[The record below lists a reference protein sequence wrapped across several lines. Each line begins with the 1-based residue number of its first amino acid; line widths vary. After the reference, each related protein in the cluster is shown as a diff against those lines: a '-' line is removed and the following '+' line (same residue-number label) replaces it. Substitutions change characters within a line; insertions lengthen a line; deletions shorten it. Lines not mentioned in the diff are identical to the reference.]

1 MGTATAGT
9 GRRAEARPEG
19 PHGSLE
25 LPSVTITGYNLEI
38 RDEDGFVGDKA
49 SRNAFVAHL
58 DALRRHL
65 RNEDGDPLEGKTAE
79 ISKSELDALLKDGN
93 PHEAA
98 LVLSA
103 IERFAQSLAF
113 VIRRFLRLKSWAE
126 VERIV
131 VGGGFRESRVGELAI
146 GRAGIILSTDGHS
159 IDLVPVSHHPDEA
172 GLVGSAHLAPKW
184 IFEAFDSLVAVDI
197 GGSNIRAGIVELR
210 QGKAPD
216 LSKVRVSSSELW
228 RHAEEEVSRDK
239 AIARLGE
246 MLKNQIKQ
254 ARKDGLRVAPFI
266 GIGCPGLIEPDGT
279 IERGAQNLP
288 GNWESSRFN
297 LVACVREMVPTIGE
311 HETLVTMHNDAVIQ
325 GLSEM
330 PAMQDVAHWAVLTIG
345 TGLGNATYR
354 NRAKPKGKTG
364 GKGKNAGKAGDQA
377 DGSKR
382 SRKG

>member
-1 MGTATAGT
+1 MGTATAGA
-9 GRRAEARPEG
+9 GRSGEARPHG
-19 PHGSLE
+19 PHGALE
-25 LPSVTITGYNLEI
+25 LPSVSVVGYNLEI
-38 RDEDGFVGDKA
+38 RDDDGFIGDKA
-49 SRNAFVAHL
+49 SRGAFVEHL

-65 RNEDGDPLEGKTAE
+65 REQSADPLQGETAE
-79 ISKSELDALLKDGN
+79 ISKRDLDALLKDGD

-113 VIRRFLRLKSWAE
+113 VIRRFVRLKSWAE

-131 VGGGFRESRVGELAI
+131 VGGGFRDSRVGELAI

-210 QGKAPD
+210 QDKAPD
-216 LSKVRVSSSELW
+216 LSKARVSSSELW
-228 RHAEEEVSRDK
+228 RHADEETSRDK

-246 MLKNQIKQ
+246 MLKEQIKQ
-254 ARKDGLRVAPFI
+254 AKKDGLRVAPFI

-279 IERGAQNLP
+279 IDRGAQNLP

-297 LVACVREMVPTIGE
+297 LVDSVKALVPMIGD

-330 PAMQDVAHWAVLTIG
+330 PAMQDVEHWAVLTIG
-345 TGLGNATYR
+345 TGLGNASYH
-354 NRAKPKGKTG
+354 NRAKPQRNGKSGKKGKRE
-364 GKGKNAGKAGDQA
+364 GKGETGKA
-377 DGSKR
+377 
-382 SRKG
+382 RKD

>member
-9 GRRAEARPEG
+9 SRRTEARPQG

-25 LPSVTITGYNLEI
+25 LPSVTITGYNVEI

-49 SRNAFVAHL
+49 SRGAFVAHL

-65 RNEDGDPLEGKTAE
+65 REQNGDPLEGKSAE
-79 ISKSELDALLKDGN
+79 ISKSDLDALLKDGD
-93 PHEAA
+93 PREAA

-113 VIRRFLRLKSWAE
+113 VIRRFVRLKSWAT

-159 IDLVPVSHHPDEA
+159 LDLVPVSHHPDEA

-210 QGKAPD
+210 QDKAPD
-216 LSKVRVSSSELW
+216 LRKARVSSSELW
-228 RHAEEEVSRDK
+228 RHADEETSRDK

-246 MLKNQIKQ
+246 MLKDQVKQ
-254 ARKDGLRVAPFI
+254 AKKDGLRVAPFI
-266 GIGCPGLIEPDGT
+266 GIGCPGMIEPDGT
-279 IERGAQNLP
+279 IDRGAQNLP

-297 LVACVREMVPTIGE
+297 LVECVREMVPTIGE

-330 PAMQDVAHWAVLTIG
+330 PAMQDVEHWAVLTIG

-354 NRAKPKGKTG
+354 NRAKPQRGGKKDE
-364 GKGKNAGKAGDQA
+364 GKGKGETG
-377 DGSKR
+377 R
-382 SRKG
+382 TSRKD

>member
-1 MGTATAGT
+1 MGTVTAGT
-9 GRRAEARPEG
+9 GRRPEARPEG

-49 SRNAFVAHL
+49 SRGAFVAHL

-65 RNEDGDPLEGKTAE
+65 RDQDGDPLEGKTAE
-79 ISKSELDALLKDGN
+79 ISKRDLDALLKEGDA
-93 PHEAA
+93 HEAA

-103 IERFAQSLAF
+103 IEGFAQSLAF
-113 VIRRFLRLKSWAE
+113 VIRRFVRLKSWAK

-131 VGGGFRESRVGELAI
+131 VGGGFRDSRVGELAI

-159 IDLVPVSHHPDEA
+159 LDLMPVSHHPDEA

-210 QGKAPD
+210 QDKAPD
-216 LSKVRVSSSELW
+216 LSRARVSSSELW
-228 RHAEEEVSRDK
+228 RHADEEVSRDK

-246 MLKNQIKQ
+246 MLKDQVKQ
-254 ARKDGLRVAPFI
+254 AKKDGLRVAPFI
-266 GIGCPGLIEPDGT
+266 GIGCPGMIEPDGT
-279 IERGAQNLP
+279 IDRGAQNLP

-330 PAMQDVAHWAVLTIG
+330 PAMQDVEHWAVLTIG

-354 NRAKPKGKTG
+354 NRARPQRDGKSDKK
-364 GKGKNAGKAGDQA
+364 GKGKSATNSGKD
-377 DGSKR
+377 
-382 SRKG
+382 